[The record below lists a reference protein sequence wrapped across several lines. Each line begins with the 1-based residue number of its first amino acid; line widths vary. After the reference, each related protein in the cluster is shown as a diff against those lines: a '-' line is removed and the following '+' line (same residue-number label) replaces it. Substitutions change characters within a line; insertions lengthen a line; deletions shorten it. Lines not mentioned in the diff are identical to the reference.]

1 MLGPSGIGLDDI
13 VSSRIGL
20 AAATLCLAIGTG
32 KTMFAQGQADAVAG
46 YETMML
52 IGALL
57 VLVLFGKIVRRRPVQ
72 RTGALA
78 IFVVLLLALVMLAV
92 ALISSR

>member
-1 MLGPSGIGLDDI
+1 
-13 VSSRIGL
+13 
-20 AAATLCLAIGTG
+20 
-32 KTMFAQGQADAVAG
+32 MFAQGQADAVAG

>member
-1 MLGPSGIGLDDI
+1 
-13 VSSRIGL
+13 
-20 AAATLCLAIGTG
+20 
-32 KTMFAQGQADAVAG
+32 MFAQGQADAVAG

-52 IGALL
+52 IGALV
-57 VLVLFGKIVRRRPVQ
+57 VLVLFGKIVWGKSTIRRRPVQ

-78 IFVVLLLALVMLAV
+78 IFVVLLLVLVMLAV